1 MTTQGSETDLPPETP
16 AVQLDIPPGET
27 PGETPTAMTVSAV
40 EPAESRPRRRWRIDP
55 RDLAAVLSF
64 VILAFWVTSRLWRDP
79 SHGLADNEM
88 DQAFFE
94 WMLAHGARVTSEFA
108 YPFVS
113 YQMNVPDGINMM
125 ANTSAMAVTIPLT
138 PVTLLLGPHIAFNA
152 FLTGALIAT
161 ATVWYFVL
169 SRQVVSSRAA
179 AWVGAAFC
187 GFAPSMISHANGHPN
202 IISQFVVPLIVWRT
216 LALRQAGRWLRNG
229 LVLALLIVWQ
239 AFINLEVLMMT
250 AVGLAIFLAILAVA
264 RRDYRRYAPTF
275 LAGVAVAGVVSSCLL
290 AYPVYVQFFGP
301 QAYHGLPPY
310 IRRYGADLGSFV
322 AFSRESVAGTPATAE
337 GLTQNP
343 TEENA
348 FFGWPLAIL
357 VVALVVWLRRSIVAM
372 GLAAVG
378 LIFGLLSLGPD
389 VTFHGRK
396 LNVPSP
402 WGLVVDVPV
411 LNSAVPTRWAL
422 AIAPVVG
429 ILLAL
434 GYDRADGL
442 ARRYPSAARQIRFA
456 TVTILAMALLPIVPT
471 TLPTHRLPPTPA
483 FVTSGAWKRYVA
495 GDRTVV
501 TLPLPDGTYSD
512 PIRWSAQTGQDM
524 RIPRGY
530 FLAPKNDP
538 RRPYDRSALFS
549 ARIRPTSLFFDKVR
563 QEGKIPVVTQ
573 KRRADM
579 VRDLRYWRAGVVI
592 LAPQE
597 HDDVLRTAMTQL
609 TGMKPRADGGVWV
622 WDVRRLIG

>member
-1 MTTQGSETDLPPETP
+1 
-16 AVQLDIPPGET
+16 
-27 PGETPTAMTVSAV
+27 
-40 EPAESRPRRRWRIDP
+40 
-55 RDLAAVLSF
+55 
-64 VILAFWVTSRLWRDP
+64 
-79 SHGLADNEM
+79 M

-94 WMLAHGARVTSEFA
+94 WMLAHGARVTTDFA

-113 YQMNVPDGINMM
+113 YQMNVPEGINMM

-138 PVTLLLGPHIAFNA
+138 PVTLLFGPHITFNV

-161 ATVWYFVL
+161 AAAWYFVL
-169 SRQVVSSRAA
+169 SRQVVSSRAG
-179 AWVGAAFC
+179 AWLGGVFC

-229 LVLALLIVWQ
+229 LVLAALIVWQ
-239 AFINLEVLMMT
+239 AFINLEILMIT
-250 AVGLAIFLAILAVA
+250 AVGLAIFVGILVVA
-264 RRDYRRYAPTF
+264 RREYRSHTRPF
-275 LAGVAVAGVVSSCLL
+275 LAGLAVAGVVSVCVL
-290 AYPVYVQFFGP
+290 AYPLHVQFFGP
-301 QAYHGLPPY
+301 QAYHGLPPH
-310 IRRYGADLGSFV
+310 IRRYGADLGSYV
-322 AFSRESVAGTPATAE
+322 AFSRESVAGNPDTAR
-337 GLTQNP
+337 GLAQNP

-357 VVALVVWLRRSIVAM
+357 VMALVLWLRRNIAAI

-378 LIFGLLSLGPD
+378 LIFGLLSVGPD
-389 VTFHGRK
+389 VNFNGQK

-434 GYDRADGL
+434 GYDRADAL
-442 ARRYPSAARQIRFA
+442 ARQHSSAARQIRFA
-456 TVTILAMALLPIVPT
+456 AITVMAMALLPIAPT
-471 TLPTHRLPPTPA
+471 TLPTNHLPPTPE
-483 FVTSGAWKRYVA
+483 FITSGAWKQYVA

-501 TLPLPDGTYSD
+501 TLPLPDGNYSE
-512 PIRWSAQTGQDM
+512 PIRWSAQTKQEM

-538 RRPYDRSALFS
+538 HRPSDRTALFT
-549 ARIRPTSLFFDKVR
+549 ARIRPTSLVFDTVKMDGKV
-563 QEGKIPVVTQ
+563 PVVTD
-573 KRRADM
+573 KRRAD
-579 VRDLRYWRAGVVI
+579 VVNDLTYWQAGVVI
-592 LAPQE
+592 LAPQDHE
-597 HDDVLRTAMTQL
+597 EAMRETMTHL
-609 TGMKPRADGGVWV
+609 TGITPTFEGGVWV
-622 WDVRRLIG
+622 WDVRPLIG